1 MSITDIPEF
10 IEAGPGDLI
19 RAEDWNG
26 VQQLMRESLR
36 THHHSRAI
44 GTPPTDSGTSDD
56 AEQIDTTGIAD
67 GAITAS
73 KMAPNSVTQT
83 SVAAGAIGTAQLAD
97 KAVITSTL
105 GDAQVTGAK
114 LKFSTVAAS
123 STTLAAGQTFEQLVQ
138 SAAPTTKTT
147 IYFPTLSL
155 VFTGVGGFADV
166 TAQIVY
172 RQTGGASTID
182 VYIRLANTGNAQT
195 IVFWQVLTFA

>member
-1 MSITDIPEF
+1 MSISDIPEF

-36 THHHSRAI
+36 THHHNRTI
-44 GTPPTDSGTSDD
+44 GTPPIDSGASDD
-56 AEQIDTTGIAD
+56 AEQIDTGGIAD

-83 SVAAGAIGTAQLAD
+83 SVAANAIGTAQLMD
-97 KAVITSTL
+97 KSVITTTL

-123 STTLAAGQTFEQLVQ
+123 SAVLDVGQTFEQLVQ
-138 SAAPTTKTT
+138 LAAPTTKTT
-147 IYFPTLSL
+147 IYFPTLTL
-155 VFTGVGGFADV
+155 IGTTAGGFADV

-182 VYIRLANTGNAQT
+182 VYIRLSNTGNAQT
-195 IVFWQVLTFA
+195 SVFWQVLTFA